1 MQKTRRSVDVQAG
14 DEPFK
19 LAVSYE
25 LRRRM
30 VEVAGDLR
38 RESTPGEDVLW
49 RALRGG
55 ALAGRKFRRQQPI
68 GAFVLDFFCAAER
81 LAVEVDGSVHDDPE
95 QAELDAERQTII
107 ESLGIRFVRLADG
120 FVRSDVDAA
129 VATIAASFTEP
140 SGVTIPSPS
149 MGEGR
154 PPAGVREPR
163 TPGDQ
168 P

>member
-1 MQKTRRSVDVQAG
+1 
-14 DEPFK
+14 
-19 LAVSYE
+19 
-25 LRRRM
+25 M
-30 VEVAGDLR
+30 VEVARDLR
-38 RESTPGEDVLW
+38 RDSTPGEDVLW
-49 RALRGG
+49 RALRGR

-107 ESLGIRFVRLADG
+107 ESLGVRFVRLSDS
-120 FVRSDVDAA
+120 FVRGNVDAA
-129 VATIAASFTEP
+129 VAIIAASFNESPGT
-140 SGVTIPSPS
+140 TTPSPS

-154 PPAGVREPR
+154 PQAGVREPSR
-163 TPGDQ
+163 SGDQ